1 MTTTTGVPAIKLL
14 RSPNFGALWLAQVA
28 SRFGDPITLIALAYA
43 SYVRTHSALI
53 TALAVVM
60 ATLPNALFGVFGG
73 VIADAAGH
81 RRAMIACDLARFTL
95 VGSVPIT
102 LVLGLPLLVPYVLVF
117 AAAACGAIFNPARLA
132 LLPRIVTPDELP
144 SANALTYSSDRA
156 VEVLGA
162 LAAGLLVATIGER
175 AFYLDALTFLISAA
189 LLTRIRV
196 DERLRPL
203 VLRTLG
209 HEALEGLR
217 FLWRHTVLRANT
229 VFSLVCQLSLPV
241 VSSLAPSL
249 IFQRFAGENPELGA
263 SQFGI
268 AEGAIA
274 AGAVASGVFLAP
286 QLTRLTKGRL
296 LLIGFAIYGAVLIA
310 LAFAP
315 TFEIAVVLFAIG
327 GVVNVLFY
335 VSNVTISQELTPPDL
350 RARVFGARIALLNL
364 SWLPVIV
371 LSGALADAVGVSLL
385 IAIAGA
391 ITLGTAVVGAFLPS
405 IRDVA

>member
-1 MTTTTGVPAIKLL
+1 MTTTTGVPAIELL

-28 SRFGDPITLIALAYA
+28 SRFGDPITLIALAYV

-81 RRAMIACDLARFTL
+81 RRVMITCDLARIVL

-102 LVLGLPLLVPYVLVF
+102 LALGLPLVVPYVLVF

-132 LLPRIVTPDELP
+132 LVPRIVGRHELP

-162 LAAGLLVATIGER
+162 LAAGVLVASIGER
-175 AFYLDALTFLISAA
+175 AFYVDALTFLISAA
-189 LLTRIRV
+189 LLTRVHV
-196 DERLRPL
+196 DEQRRPL
-203 VLRTLG
+203 VLAALG

-229 VFSLVCQLSLPV
+229 VFSLVCQLALPV
-241 VSSLAPSL
+241 VASLTPSL
-249 IFQRFAGENPELGA
+249 IFQRFAGGNAELGA

-274 AGAVASGVFLAP
+274 VGAVASGLLLAP
-286 QLTRLTKGRL
+286 HLTGMTKGRL
-296 LLIGFAIYGAVLIA
+296 LLVGFAIYGAVLIA
-310 LAFAP
+310 LALAP

-335 VSNVTISQELTPPDL
+335 VSNVTISQELTPPDF
-350 RARVFGARIALLNL
+350 RARVFGTRIALLNL

-371 LSGALADAVGVSLL
+371 LSGALADEVGVALL

-391 ITLGTAVVGAFLPS
+391 ITLVSAVIGTFIPIV
-405 IRDVA
+405 RDVP

>member
-1 MTTTTGVPAIKLL
+1 MSTTANVPAFQLL

-28 SRFGDPITLIALAYA
+28 SRFGDPITLIALAYV

-60 ATLPNALFGVFGG
+60 ATIPNALFGVFGG
-73 VIADAAGH
+73 VIADAVGH
-81 RRAMIACDLARFTL
+81 RRAMIACDLARVVL

-102 LVLGLPLLVPYVLVF
+102 LALDLPLAVPYVLVF

-132 LLPRIVTPDELP
+132 LVPRIVGPHELS

-162 LAAGLLVATIGER
+162 LAAGVLVATMGER
-175 AFYLDALTFLISAA
+175 AFYVDALTFLISAA
-189 LLTRIRV
+189 LLLRVRV
-196 DERLRPL
+196 DEQRRPL
-203 VLRTLG
+203 VLGALG
-209 HEALEGLR
+209 NEALEGLR

-249 IFQRFAGENPELGA
+249 IFQRFAAGNAELGA

-274 AGAVASGVFLAP
+274 FGAVAGGLLLAP
-286 QLTRLTKGRL
+286 HLTRLTKGRL
-296 LLIGFAIYGAVLIA
+296 LLLGFGIYGAVLIA
-310 LAFAP
+310 LALAP
-315 TFEIAVVLFAIG
+315 TFEVAVVLFAIG

-335 VSNVTISQELTPPDL
+335 VNNVTISQELTPPEL

-371 LSGALADAVGVSLL
+371 LSGALADAVGVALL

-391 ITLGTAVVGAFLPS
+391 ITLVTALIGAFVP
-405 IRDVA
+405 IVRDVA

>member
-1 MTTTTGVPAIKLL
+1 MTTTTSVAAINLL

-60 ATLPNALFGVFGG
+60 ATIPNALFGIFGG

-81 RRAMIACDLARFTL
+81 RRAMIACDLARVVL
-95 VGSVPIT
+95 VGFVPIT
-102 LVLGLPLLVPYVLVF
+102 LTLGLPLLVPYVLVF
-117 AAAACGAIFNPARLA
+117 AAASCGAVFNPARLA
-132 LLPRIVTPDELP
+132 LLPRIVSPQELP

-175 AFYLDALTFLISAA
+175 AFYVDALTFLVSAA
-189 LLTRIRV
+189 LLTRVRV
-196 DERLRPL
+196 GDHIRPL
-203 VLRTLG
+203 GRHTFG
-209 HEALEGLR
+209 HDAVEGLR
-217 FLWRHTVLRANT
+217 FLWRNTVLRANT
-229 VFSLVCQLSLPV
+229 VFSVVCQLSLPV
-241 VSSLAPSL
+241 VSSLAPAL
-249 IFQRFAGENPELGA
+249 IFQRFAGDNPELGA

-274 AGAVASGVFLAP
+274 AGAVLSGVFLAP
-286 QLTRLTKGRL
+286 QMTRIAKGRL
-296 LLIGFAIYGAVLIA
+296 LLFGFAIYGAVLIA
-310 LAFAP
+310 LAIAP
-315 TFEIAVVLFAIG
+315 TFELAVILFAIG

-371 LSGALADAVGVSLL
+371 VSGALADVVGVSVL

-391 ITLGTAVVGAFLPS
+391 ITMVTAFVGAFVPI